1 MLTKTILIWA
11 AILLTVFIS
20 TGNCRLTEKQVAAA
34 VKLVRNMCMGKSKVN
49 PDNLA
54 HDVRK
59 LLLLTIS
66 LCVVEDI
73 EKMHQGNWDVD
84 YEAQCYM
91 WCGFNMYKMLDK
103 ENHFDKKSALQQM
116 EQLPIDL
123 QDYVIKCMGQC
134 ENAGELTNFDDKCVV
149 AFEYSKCLY
158 FCDPEVKYLLES
170 YNFDIT

>member
-49 PDNLA
+49 P
-54 HDVRK
+54 
-59 LLLLTIS
+59 
-66 LCVVEDI
+66 EDI

-158 FCDPEVKYLLES
+158 FCDPEKYFLP
-170 YNFDIT
+170 